1 MIPLL
6 TQSSLGVVQDIMKG
20 VQIPTIAAQSVI
32 LNFTTIN
39 NDMITWRSRTDEIVF
54 VLQSFLE
61 LASPTAVVL
70 IENEGNTTMPLGQ
83 ALPIFLSDDVD
94 IIIVQYDGDDGNLSS
109 ILGSLINTLLRNHS
123 VAFIINVQTYFADQA
138 GCC

>member
-1 MIPLL
+1 
-6 TQSSLGVVQDIMKG
+6 MKD

>member
-6 TQSSLGVVQDIMKG
+6 TQSSLGVVRDIMKD